1 MSGHSKWHNI
11 RLRKAKVDAEKGKIF
26 SKVTREIIMAAR
38 EGGGNPEA
46 NTRLRMAIQKAREV
60 SMPQD
65 NIKRAIQRGTGE
77 LEGVHYEEAT
87 FEGYGPGGV
96 AFMIQVLTDNRKRT
110 VGDIRNIFSRHGGNL
125 GEAGCVAWMFQ
136 QKGVILVD
144 GKATDEDTVMAA
156 ALEVDAED
164 IRTSDTTFEVIT
176 APEILEKAK
185 SGLEDQGVQITHAE
199 ISMIP
204 QSTVSVAG
212 KQAEQVIQLMEEL
225 EDQEDVQRIYANF
238 DIPDEM
244 LEQAA

>member
-26 SKVTREIIMAAR
+26 SKVAREIIVAAR

-46 NTRLRMAIQKAREV
+46 NSHLKIAIQKAREV

-65 NIKRAIQRGTGE
+65 NVKRAIQRGTGE
-77 LEGVHYEEAT
+77 LEGVNYEEAV

-96 AFMIQVLTDNRKRT
+96 ALMLQVLTDNRRRT
-110 VGDIRNIFSRHGGNL
+110 VGDIRNILSRHGGNL
-125 GEAGCVAWMFQ
+125 GEVGCVAWMFQ
-136 QKGVILVD
+136 PKGVILVD
-144 GKATDEDTVMAA
+144 GKGTDEDTVMGA

-164 IRTSDTTFEVIT
+164 IRTSDTTYEVIT
-176 APEILEKAK
+176 APENLEKAK
-185 SGLEDQGVQITHAE
+185 SSLEDRGLQIAHAE
-199 ISMIP
+199 VSMIP
-204 QSTVSVAG
+204 QNTVTVAG

-225 EDQEDVQRIYANF
+225 DNQEDVQQIYANF

-244 LEQAA
+244 LEKAA